1 MERHFYKTQSY
12 GAFYID
18 NRASTVD
25 YSHMSQ
31 DFIFSKTQELEE
43 EIPDETILQDIAKVK
58 IEDLRN
64 EVYANDTILC
74 LKINDYFEIY
84 EWRKQEFVRVDKK

>member
-1 MERHFYKTQSY
+1 
-12 GAFYID
+12 
-18 NRASTVD
+18 
-25 YSHMSQ
+25 MSQ

-84 EWRKQEFVRVDKK
+84 EWRKQEFVRVDKVSEYSSANYRDLKTYSVY

>member
-1 MERHFYKTQSY
+1 
-12 GAFYID
+12 
-18 NRASTVD
+18 
-25 YSHMSQ
+25 MSQ

-74 LKINDYFEIY
+74 LKINDYF
-84 EWRKQEFVRVDKK
+84 